1 MFAFTYI
8 LSVIKDVETQK
19 NIMLQEH
26 RAENK
31 EVVCCVCDVS
41 EKNDEMNSVS
51 SPQRTTV

>member
-31 EVVCCVCDVS
+31 EVVCCVSAMCL
-41 EKNDEMNSVS
+41 KRMMK
-51 SPQRTTV
+51 